1 MTSFLSIQSPRRL
14 AVLQAIGLAV
24 CWALIGIVGQAAAQQ
39 PAGAAVQG
47 TDHAAAH
54 GSAKQTG
61 ASELS
66 PDHFEK
72 RVRPFIKSY
81 CLECHTGDDGEGG
94 VNLSKFETLEHVGED
109 LESWADVLK
118 VIEQKEMP
126 PSDANQPKPEAR
138 ARAQKAISKLIAA
151 SNSSVPSLG
160 RLRRLNRVE
169 YENTIRD
176 LFRLSRDCFSNSSRI
191 VQTTDYFQPAT
202 GRMPRS
208 VFAVSYFYNSH
219 RRHSDL
225 PGVSNLPV
233 DPPVEHGFAN
243 DQAALSLS
251 PFLLEIYL
259 ELANSVLNNREF
271 SQISGLWDSMFA
283 DDDSLSKSESIS
295 RAHRQIKIFLPRA
308 FRRDVSQADLKVY
321 LDLFDTEFAASDSYT
336 ESMKTTVS
344 AILVSPSFLFR
355 HEFMPLNSS
364 ELSASQMQQVR
375 SYAMASRLSYFLW
388 GSMPDDQLFQA
399 AKEGR
404 LLGALDLERQVQRM
418 MKDVRVKALATNFGM
433 EWLKV
438 SKVASSVPDNK
449 LFPKYYKD
457 KAKLPPP
464 AVSMMIEQLLFFEAI
479 MVENR
484 SILEFIKS
492 DFGYLN
498 RQLMDW
504 YEIDI
509 EESLGYSPP
518 LELFEDFY
526 RVKWNNGHRGGVISA
541 GATLVSTS
549 TTTRTSPVYRGAWI
563 LDVIFNSPPPPA
575 PADVKPLEPE
585 DGDTAHKH
593 LNVRDKLEKHRADA
607 ACASCHAR
615 IDPLGFALESFD
627 AVGRWRKTY
636 ETGDEI
642 DASGEIDGKEFAGP
656 ARFKNVIARENSRFV
671 KAFVEHT
678 MKYALGRQLHYS
690 DEAEI
695 RRVAD
700 SVVQEEH
707 RFGSVIKHVVLS
719 ELFQRF
725 EEANLEEADKAT
737 ETKPRSTVK
746 EQ

>member
-1 MTSFLSIQSPRRL
+1 MFSFFSIQLPRRL
-14 AVLQAIGLAV
+14 AVLLATILV
-24 CWALIGIVGQAAAQQ
+24 PVWLALFGGVVEANGQ
-39 PAGAAVQG
+39 PTLDAV
-47 TDHAAAH
+47 AH
-54 GSAKQTG
+54 GHANQKVL
-61 ASELS
+61 SELS

-72 RVRPFIKSY
+72 RVRPFIKNF
-81 CLECHTGDDGEGG
+81 CLQCHSGADGEGG
-94 VNLSKFETLEHVGED
+94 VNLSQFETLEQVGED
-109 LESWADVLK
+109 LESWADVLQA
-118 VIEQKEMP
+118 IEQKEMP
-126 PSDANQPKPEAR
+126 PSGASQPKPEAR
-138 ARAQKAISKLIAA
+138 TQARKAITELIAGA
-151 SNSSVPSLG
+151 NSGVPSLG

-176 LFRLSRDCFSNSSRI
+176 LFRLSRDCFSNPSRI

-208 VFAVSYFYNSH
+208 VFAVSYFFNSH

-243 DQAALSLS
+243 DQDALSLS
-251 PFLLEIYL
+251 PYLLEIYL
-259 ELANSVLNNREF
+259 ELANSVLSNREF

-283 DDDSLSKSESIS
+283 DDDSLTKSESVS
-295 RAHRQIKIFLPRA
+295 RGHRHIKTFLPRA
-308 FRRDVSQADLKVY
+308 FRRHVSESDVKIY
-321 LDLFDTEFAASDSYT
+321 LDLFDAEFAAGNSYS

-344 AILVSPSFLFR
+344 AMLVSPSFLFR
-355 HEFMPLNSS
+355 HEFLPLNSN
-364 ELSASQMQQVR
+364 ELSVSQVRQIR

-399 AKEGR
+399 AREGR
-404 LLGALDLERQVQRM
+404 LSGTLDLERQVKRM
-418 MKDVRVKALATNFGM
+418 MKHVRVKALATNFGM
-433 EWLKV
+433 EWLKI
-438 SKVASSVPDNK
+438 SKVASSVPDK
-449 LFPKYYKD
+449 TLFPKYYKN
-457 KAKLPPP
+457 KVVLPPP

-498 RQLMDW
+498 RQLMNW
-504 YEIDI
+504 YEVDI
-509 EESLGYSPP
+509 EKSVGYSPP
-518 LELFEDFY
+518 LESFEDFY
-526 RVKWNNGHRGGVISA
+526 RVKWNNDHRGGVISA

-575 PADVKPLEPE
+575 PADVPALEPE
-585 DGDTAHKH
+585 DGNTAQGQ
-593 LNVRDKLEKHRADA
+593 LNVREKLEQHRLDA

-627 AVGRWRKTY
+627 AVGRWRTNY
-636 ETGDEI
+636 ETGDAI
-642 DASGEIDGKEFAGP
+642 DASGEIDGTEFAGP
-656 ARFKNVIARENSRFV
+656 ARFKDVIASENSRFV

-678 MKYALGRQLHYS
+678 LKYALGRQLHYS

-695 RRVAD
+695 RRVAK
-700 SVVQEEH
+700 SVVEEDH

-725 EEANLEEADKAT
+725 EEVDSLGANPAAENKLK
-737 ETKPRSTVK
+737 STVK

>member
-1 MTSFLSIQSPRRL
+1 MSSLLSIQSTCRL
-14 AVLQAIGLAV
+14 AVLPATIVVAV
-24 CWALIGIVGQAAAQQ
+24 CLALIGIDGQATAQQ
-39 PAGAAVQG
+39 PAETAVQG
-47 TDHAAAH
+47 KDHAAGHAAAH
-54 GSAKQTG
+54 GSAKQSG
-61 ASELS
+61 ASELG

-72 RVRPFIKSY
+72 RVRPFIKNY

-109 LESWADVLK
+109 LESWADVLRA
-118 VIEQKEMP
+118 IEQKEMP
-126 PSDANQPKPEAR
+126 PSDANQPKPDAR
-138 ARAQKAISKLIAA
+138 ERVQQAISELIFA

-283 DDDSLSKSESIS
+283 DDDSLNKSESVN
-295 RAHRQIKIFLPRA
+295 RAHRQLKIFLPRA
-308 FRRDVSQADLKVY
+308 FRRNVSQADLKVY
-321 LDLFDTEFAASDSYT
+321 LDLFDTEFAASDSYS

-364 ELSASQMQQVR
+364 ELSASQLQQVR
-375 SYAMASRLSYFLW
+375 SYAMACRLSYFLW

-418 MKDVRVKALATNFGM
+418 MKDVRVKALATSFGM

-438 SKVASSVPDNK
+438 C
-449 LFPKYYKD
+449 
-457 KAKLPPP
+457 
-464 AVSMMIEQLLFFEAI
+464 LL
-479 MVENR
+479 
-484 SILEFIKS
+484 
-492 DFGYLN
+492 Y
-498 RQLMDW
+498 
-504 YEIDI
+504 
-509 EESLGYSPP
+509 
-518 LELFEDFY
+518 
-526 RVKWNNGHRGGVISA
+526 
-541 GATLVSTS
+541 
-549 TTTRTSPVYRGAWI
+549 TSPSPRDRG
-563 LDVIFNSPPPPA
+563 
-575 PADVKPLEPE
+575 
-585 DGDTAHKH
+585 
-593 LNVRDKLEKHRADA
+593 
-607 ACASCHAR
+607 
-615 IDPLGFALESFD
+615 
-627 AVGRWRKTY
+627 
-636 ETGDEI
+636 
-642 DASGEIDGKEFAGP
+642 
-656 ARFKNVIARENSRFV
+656 
-671 KAFVEHT
+671 
-678 MKYALGRQLHYS
+678 
-690 DEAEI
+690 
-695 RRVAD
+695 
-700 SVVQEEH
+700 
-707 RFGSVIKHVVLS
+707 
-719 ELFQRF
+719 
-725 EEANLEEADKAT
+725 
-737 ETKPRSTVK
+737 
-746 EQ
+746 